1 MSKKRLFWSVVLAAL
16 CAAPAAA
23 GVRIT
28 EEFKGG
34 KLSDLWEPLAAA
46 GGSFKR
52 FARLDPGK
60 LTVSVPAGRSWG
72 KTGIMSREP
81 LFTVEESMSKTP
93 LTIDFAFGND
103 ASTGYCIALSSSKD
117 ADVWRQPNVWLR
129 WSRKSDEEGVFHF
142 SNTQDDDEDYGAAE
156 TSGKADRMVTLSVS
170 PGTVKVDTSQGK
182 HLTGSFSWLKAG
194 TPVYLY
200 VFSHPLHAGGP
211 AGLVL
216 HSIRVR

>member
-1 MSKKRLFWSVVLAAL
+1 MGKNRLFWSAVLAAF
-16 CAAPAAA
+16 CAVPAVA

-34 KLSDLWEPLAAA
+34 KLSALWEPIGVA

-60 LTVSVPAGRSWG
+60 LTVSVPAGNSWG
-72 KTGIMSREP
+72 KTGVMSREP
-81 LFTVEESMSKTP
+81 LFTVEESMAKTP

-103 ASTGYCIALSSSKD
+103 AGTGYCIVLSAVKD
-117 ADVWRQPNVWLR
+117 PDVWRQPNVWLH
-129 WSRKSDEEGVFHF
+129 WSRKSDEEGAFYF
-142 SNTQDDDEDYGAAE
+142 ANTQDSGEDYGEARTAA
-156 TSGKADRMVTLSVS
+156 KADRMVTLSVS
-170 PGTVKVDTSQGK
+170 PETVKVDTSQGK

-194 TPVYLY
+194 TPVHLY